1 MIREVRSQ
9 RKMTKGLGS
18 SYIYWGLVT
27 TTLTVAN
34 NDNCI
39 QGGGKGVEGE
49 ETVPLEEYF
58 WTVES

>member
-1 MIREVRSQ
+1 
-9 RKMTKGLGS
+9 MTKGLGS